1 MPGKMSKEEVDA
13 FLDSKPGWMML
24 TSQGRDGYPHTVPIG
39 YFRDGDRIFMGCRD
53 NTQKVKNIERNP
65 KVSLMIEDGKT
76 MSNLRGI
83 LFRGDA
89 SVVRE
94 DEERLKI
101 SRLAAKLRGAQ
112 IRDLRNETAAE
123 VNEEAKLDVND
134 IDDIKHVVETH
145 SVGTDEVKVVTY

>member
-1 MPGKMSKEEVDA
+1 MPGKMSKEEVDD

-65 KVSLMIEDGKT
+65 KVSLVIEDGKT
-76 MSNLRGI
+76 MSDLRGI

-101 SRLAAKLRGAQ
+101 SRLAAKLRGAPE
-112 IRDLRNETAAE
+112 DEWPTTASAGA
-123 VNEEAKLDVND
+123 VF
-134 IDDIKHVVETH
+134 IKVD
-145 SVGTDEVKVVTY
+145 SPRVTSWDYSKA

>member
-65 KVSLMIEDGKT
+65 KVSLVIEDGKT
-76 MSNLRGI
+76 CLLYTSPSPR
-83 LFRGDA
+83 DA
-89 SVVRE
+89 HE
-94 DEERLKI
+94 
-101 SRLAAKLRGAQ
+101 SRMPSSA
-112 IRDLRNETAAE
+112 
-123 VNEEAKLDVND
+123 
-134 IDDIKHVVETH
+134 
-145 SVGTDEVKVVTY
+145 

>member
-65 KVSLMIEDGKT
+65 KVSLVIEDGKT
-76 MSNLRGI
+76 MSDLRGI

-101 SRLAAKLRGAQ
+101 SRLAAKKRGAPE
-112 IRDLRNETAAE
+112 DEWPTTASAGA
-123 VNEEAKLDVND
+123 VF
-134 IDDIKHVVETH
+134 IKVD
-145 SVGTDEVKVVTY
+145 SPRVTSWDYSKT

>member
-1 MPGKMSKEEVDA
+1 MPGKKSKEEVDA

-65 KVSLMIEDGKT
+65 KVSLVIEDGKT

-101 SRLAAKLRGAQ
+101 SRLAAKKRGAPEDEWQ
-112 IRDLRNETAAE
+112 TIASAGA
-123 VNEEAKLDVND
+123 VF
-134 IDDIKHVVETH
+134 IKVD
-145 SVGTDEVKVVTY
+145 SPRVTSCL

>member
-65 KVSLMIEDGKT
+65 KVSLVIEDGKT
-76 MSNLRGI
+76 MSDLRGI

-101 SRLAAKLRGAQ
+101 SRLAAKLRGAPE
-112 IRDLRNETAAE
+112 DEWPTTASAGS
-123 VNEEAKLDVND
+123 VF
-134 IDDIKHVVETH
+134 IKV
-145 SVGTDEVKVVTY
+145 DRPRVTSWDYSKA

>member
-24 TSQGRDGYPHTVPIG
+24 TSQGSDGYPHTVPIG

-65 KVSLMIEDGKT
+65 KVSLVIEDGKT
-76 MSNLRGI
+76 MSDLRGI

-89 SVVRE
+89 FVVRE

-101 SRLAAKLRGAQ
+101 SRLAAKLRGAPE
-112 IRDLRNETAAE
+112 DEWPTTASADA
-123 VNEEAKLDVND
+123 VF
-134 IDDIKHVVETH
+134 IKVD
-145 SVGTDEVKVVTY
+145 SPRVTSWDYSKA

>member
-1 MPGKMSKEEVDA
+1 MPGKMPKVEVDA

-65 KVSLMIEDGKT
+65 KVSLVIEDGKT
-76 MSNLRGI
+76 MSDLRGI

-101 SRLAAKLRGAQ
+101 SRLAAKKRGAPE
-112 IRDLRNETAAE
+112 DEWPTTASAGA
-123 VNEEAKLDVND
+123 VF
-134 IDDIKHVVETH
+134 IKVD
-145 SVGTDEVKVVTY
+145 SPKVTSWDYSKT

>member
-39 YFRDGDRIFMGCRD
+39 YFRDGDRIFMGCWD

-65 KVSLMIEDGKT
+65 KVSLVIEDGKT
-76 MSNLRGI
+76 MSDLRGI

-101 SRLAAKLRGAQ
+101 SRLAAKKRGAPE
-112 IRDLRNETAAE
+112 DEWPTTASAGA
-123 VNEEAKLDVND
+123 VF
-134 IDDIKHVVETH
+134 IKVD
-145 SVGTDEVKVVTY
+145 SPRVTSWDYSKT

>member
-1 MPGKMSKEEVDA
+1 MSKEEVDA

-39 YFRDGDRIFMGCRD
+39 YFRDGNRIFMGCRD

-65 KVSLMIEDGKT
+65 KVSLVIEDGKT
-76 MSNLRGI
+76 MSDLRGI

-101 SRLAAKLRGAQ
+101 SRLAAKKRGAPE
-112 IRDLRNETAAE
+112 DEWPTTASAGA
-123 VNEEAKLDVND
+123 VF
-134 IDDIKHVVETH
+134 IKVD
-145 SVGTDEVKVVTY
+145 SPRVTSWDYSKP

>member
-1 MPGKMSKEEVDA
+1 MPGKMSKEQVDA

-65 KVSLMIEDGKT
+65 KVSLVIEDGKT
-76 MSNLRGI
+76 MSDLRGI

-101 SRLAAKLRGAQ
+101 SRLAAKLRGAPE
-112 IRDLRNETAAE
+112 DEWPTTASAGA
-123 VNEEAKLDVND
+123 VF
-134 IDDIKHVVETH
+134 IKVD
-145 SVGTDEVKVVTY
+145 SPRVTSWDYSKA

>member
-1 MPGKMSKEEVDA
+1 MPGKMSKKEVDD

-24 TSQGRDGYPHTVPIG
+24 TSQGGDGYPHTVPIG
-39 YFRDGDRIFMGCRD
+39 YFRDGNRIFMGCRD

-65 KVSLMIEDGKT
+65 KVSLVIEDGKT
-76 MSNLRGI
+76 MSDLRGI

-101 SRLAAKLRGAQ
+101 SRLAAKKRGAPE
-112 IRDLRNETAAE
+112 DEWPTTASAGA
-123 VNEEAKLDVND
+123 VF
-134 IDDIKHVVETH
+134 IKVD
-145 SVGTDEVKVVTY
+145 SPRVTSWDYSKT

>member
-65 KVSLMIEDGKT
+65 KVSLVIEDGKT
-76 MSNLRGI
+76 MSDLRGI

-101 SRLAAKLRGAQ
+101 SRLAAKKRGAPE
-112 IRDLRNETAAE
+112 DEWPTTASAGA
-123 VNEEAKLDVND
+123 VF
-134 IDDIKHVVETH
+134 IKVD
-145 SVGTDEVKVVTY
+145 SPRVTSWDYSKP

>member
-39 YFRDGDRIFMGCRD
+39 YFRDGDRIFLGCRD

-65 KVSLMIEDGKT
+65 KVSLVIEDGKT
-76 MSNLRGI
+76 MSDLRGI

-101 SRLAAKLRGAQ
+101 SRLAAKKRGAPE
-112 IRDLRNETAAE
+112 DEWPTTASAGA
-123 VNEEAKLDVND
+123 VF
-134 IDDIKHVVETH
+134 IKVD
-145 SVGTDEVKVVTY
+145 SPRVTSWDYSKT

>member
-24 TSQGRDGYPHTVPIG
+24 TSQGSDGYPHTVPIG

-65 KVSLMIEDGKT
+65 KVSLVIEDGKT
-76 MSNLRGI
+76 MSDLRGI

-89 SVVRE
+89 FVVRE

-101 SRLAAKLRGAQ
+101 SRLAAKMRVIAVATTPQLDQLGRAHHAVESLEQ
-112 IRDLRNETAAE
+112 VKIKDLYE
-123 VNEEAKLDVND
+123 L
-134 IDDIKHVVETH
+134 I
-145 SVGTDEVKVVTY
+145 G

>member
-65 KVSLMIEDGKT
+65 KVSLVIEDGKT
-76 MSNLRGI
+76 MSDLRGI

-94 DEERLKI
+94 NEERLKI
-101 SRLAAKLRGAQ
+101 SRLAAKLRGAPE
-112 IRDLRNETAAE
+112 DEWPTTASAGA
-123 VNEEAKLDVND
+123 VF
-134 IDDIKHVVETH
+134 IKVD
-145 SVGTDEVKVVTY
+145 SPRVTSWDYSKA

>member
-39 YFRDGDRIFMGCRD
+39 YFRDGDRIFMGCRE

-65 KVSLMIEDGKT
+65 KVSLVIEDGKT
-76 MSNLRGI
+76 MSDLRGI
-83 LFRGDA
+83 LFRGYA

-101 SRLAAKLRGAQ
+101 SRLAAKLRGAPE
-112 IRDLRNETAAE
+112 DEWPTTASAGA
-123 VNEEAKLDVND
+123 VF
-134 IDDIKHVVETH
+134 IKVDSPRVT
-145 SVGTDEVKVVTY
+145 SWDYSKV

>member
-1 MPGKMSKEEVDA
+1 MSKEEVDD

-65 KVSLMIEDGKT
+65 KVSLVIEDGKT
-76 MSNLRGI
+76 MSDLRGI

-101 SRLAAKLRGAQ
+101 SRLAAKLRGAPE
-112 IRDLRNETAAE
+112 DEWPTTASAGA
-123 VNEEAKLDVND
+123 VF
-134 IDDIKHVVETH
+134 IKVD
-145 SVGTDEVKVVTY
+145 SPRVTSWDYSKA

>member
-24 TSQGRDGYPHTVPIG
+24 TSQGKDGYPHTVPIG

-65 KVSLMIEDGKT
+65 KVSLVIEDGKT
-76 MSNLRGI
+76 MSDLRGI

-101 SRLAAKLRGAQ
+101 SRLAAKKRGAP
-112 IRDLRNETAAE
+112 EAEWPTTASAGA
-123 VNEEAKLDVND
+123 VF
-134 IDDIKHVVETH
+134 IKVD
-145 SVGTDEVKVVTY
+145 SPRVTSWDYSKT

>member
-65 KVSLMIEDGKT
+65 KVSLVIEDGKT
-76 MSNLRGI
+76 MSDLRGI

-101 SRLAAKLRGAQ
+101 SRLAAKLRGAPE
-112 IRDLRNETAAE
+112 DEWPTTASGGA
-123 VNEEAKLDVND
+123 VF
-134 IDDIKHVVETH
+134 IKVD
-145 SVGTDEVKVVTY
+145 SPRVTSWDYSKA

>member
-65 KVSLMIEDGKT
+65 KVSLVIEDGKT
-76 MSNLRGI
+76 MSDLRGI
-83 LFRGDA
+83 LLRGDA
-89 SVVRE
+89 FVVRE

-101 SRLAAKLRGAQ
+101 SRLAAKLRGAPE
-112 IRDLRNETAAE
+112 DEWPTTASAGA
-123 VNEEAKLDVND
+123 VF
-134 IDDIKHVVETH
+134 IKVD
-145 SVGTDEVKVVTY
+145 SPRVTSWDYSKT

>member
-39 YFRDGDRIFMGCRD
+39 YSRDGDRIFMGCRD

-65 KVSLMIEDGKT
+65 KVSLVIEDGKT
-76 MSNLRGI
+76 MSDLRGI

-101 SRLAAKLRGAQ
+101 SRLAAKLRGAPE
-112 IRDLRNETAAE
+112 DEWPTTASAGA
-123 VNEEAKLDVND
+123 VF
-134 IDDIKHVVETH
+134 IKVD
-145 SVGTDEVKVVTY
+145 SPRVTSWDYSKA

>member
-65 KVSLMIEDGKT
+65 KVSLVIEDGKT
-76 MSNLRGI
+76 MSDLRGI

-101 SRLAAKLRGAQ
+101 SRLAAKKRGAPE
-112 IRDLRNETAAE
+112 DEWPTTASAGA
-123 VNEEAKLDVND
+123 VF
-134 IDDIKHVVETH
+134 IKVE
-145 SVGTDEVKVVTY
+145 SPRVTSWDYSKT

>member
-65 KVSLMIEDGKT
+65 KVSLVIEDGKT
-76 MSNLRGI
+76 MSDLRGI

-101 SRLAAKLRGAQ
+101 SRLAAKKRDAPEDEWPTTASAGA
-112 IRDLRNETAAE
+112 
-123 VNEEAKLDVND
+123 VF
-134 IDDIKHVVETH
+134 IKVD
-145 SVGTDEVKVVTY
+145 SPRVTSWDYSKA

>member
-24 TSQGRDGYPHTVPIG
+24 TSQGRDGYPHSVPIG

-65 KVSLMIEDGKT
+65 KVSLVIEDGKT
-76 MSNLRGI
+76 MSDLRGI

-101 SRLAAKLRGAQ
+101 SRLAAKKRGAPE
-112 IRDLRNETAAE
+112 DEWPTTASAGA
-123 VNEEAKLDVND
+123 VF
-134 IDDIKHVVETH
+134 IKVD
-145 SVGTDEVKVVTY
+145 SPRVTSWDYSKT

>member
-1 MPGKMSKEEVDA
+1 MPGKMSKEEVNS

-65 KVSLMIEDGKT
+65 KVSLVIEDGKT
-76 MSNLRGI
+76 MSDLRGI

-101 SRLAAKLRGAQ
+101 SRLAAKKRGAPE
-112 IRDLRNETAAE
+112 DELPTTASAGA
-123 VNEEAKLDVND
+123 VF
-134 IDDIKHVVETH
+134 IKVD
-145 SVGTDEVKVVTY
+145 SPRVTSWDYSKT

>member
-65 KVSLMIEDGKT
+65 KVSLVIEDGKT
-76 MSNLRGI
+76 MSDLRGI

-101 SRLAAKLRGAQ
+101 SRLAAKKRGAPE
-112 IRDLRNETAAE
+112 DELPTTASAGA
-123 VNEEAKLDVND
+123 VF
-134 IDDIKHVVETH
+134 IKVD
-145 SVGTDEVKVVTY
+145 SPRVTSWDYSKT